1 MTAWYVLL
9 ALWVGWWISWMIAA
23 RWASTATASAPA
35 TSELS
40 YRALTVAGV
49 ALIFLPLQ
57 MLSPAFTL
65 YAPSEA
71 ITWLAVLLA
80 AAGFAFCWWARVTL
94 GTLWSS
100 NVTRKED
107 HRVVDTGPYALVRHP
122 IYTGV
127 ILAAFATAL
136 AKGTVLGFAGVAIF
150 ALSFY
155 VKGRLEEQFL
165 RKELGTE
172 AYDAYR
178 ARVPMLIPFWPFG

>member
-1 MTAWYVLL
+1 MPGNRPYVSPRGTEANMIAWYVLL

-94 GTLWSS
+94 GTL
-100 NVTRKED
+100 
-107 HRVVDTGPYALVRHP
+107 
-122 IYTGV
+122 
-127 ILAAFATAL
+127 
-136 AKGTVLGFAGVAIF
+136 
-150 ALSFY
+150 
-155 VKGRLEEQFL
+155 
-165 RKELGTE
+165 
-172 AYDAYR
+172 
-178 ARVPMLIPFWPFG
+178 